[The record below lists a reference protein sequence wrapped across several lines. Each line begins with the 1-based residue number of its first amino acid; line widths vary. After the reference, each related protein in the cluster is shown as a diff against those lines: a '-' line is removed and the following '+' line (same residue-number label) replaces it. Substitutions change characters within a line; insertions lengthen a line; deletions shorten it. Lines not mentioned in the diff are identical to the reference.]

1 MARFSRWKGGEPYL
15 EFARRDTEFFGA
27 EFVARIDGKS
37 ARNRAPAAQ
46 AFTMTSMQQAV
57 ILRLACADSMTLR
70 FLRIPAVVVFSTA
83 LLASPAWLVAQSAAT
98 PSSPYGG
105 TTVEDIVARVNDQ
118 IITRSD
124 YDRAMTEV
132 DQEARQRGAQTLQEI
147 AASHKDLLR
156 DLIDRQLWL
165 SKGKELGITGD
176 TELIKRLDE
185 IRKQYHLDTIED
197 LEKAAKDQ
205 GVSFE
210 DFKAN
215 IRNGIITQEVMR
227 QEVGATLR
235 FTPGE
240 AERYYEQHKQDFT
253 QPESVH
259 LSEILISADSSD
271 QAKLA
276 AAKTKADDLE
286 ARLHSGGDFA
296 QLAKSF
302 SDGPTAS
309 SGGELGQ
316 YQPGALP
323 KVLEDKT
330 FPLKAGEF
338 TDPILTRQGYIILKV
353 IDHTPG
359 GPRPYKEVENQVDDA
374 FYMSRMEPAIRTYLT
389 KMRVEAYI
397 DIKPGYID
405 TGASPNESKPV
416 YSAYTPPAPKKKPKV
431 ERTRFRETTHSF
443 RQKGPQAE
451 AAPAPTAPVAAPA
464 VVKTSA
470 EKKKHGKKNE
480 PAIEKPGKK
489 EKIRYGQKPRETL
502 PREPNGSVENAGA
515 LPPAETASAANE
527 PANPLEAAPADKKT
541 RYSQRARLP
550 KKAKPANGALP
561 VDALAPPPPDAADVA
576 DRATQSSPLGLAGDT
591 ASKKKKAVT
600 AGEKTRLADR
610 KKEPETQPQPQ
621 APQFTPLPQLPGAP
635 APADHSQA
643 PQSQPQAPPSQP
655 QAPQSQPQQ

>member
-1 MARFSRWKGGEPYL
+1 M
-15 EFARRDTEFFGA
+15 
-27 EFVARIDGKS
+27 
-37 ARNRAPAAQ
+37 
-46 AFTMTSMQQAV
+46 
-57 ILRLACADSMTLR
+57 RLACADSMTLR

-83 LLASPAWLVAQSAAT
+83 LLAGPTWLVAQSAST

-124 YDRAMTEV
+124 FDRAMTEV

-165 SKGKELGITGD
+165 SKGKELGINGD
-176 TELIKRLDE
+176 TELVKRLDD

-197 LEKAAKDQ
+197 LEKAARDQ

-227 QEVGATLR
+227 QEVGASLR

-253 QPESVH
+253 QPESVR
-259 LSEILISADSSD
+259 LSEILISADSTD

-276 AAKTKADDLE
+276 AAKTKADDIE
-286 ARLHSGGDFA
+286 ARLHSGGDFT

-309 SGGELGQ
+309 SGGDLGQ

-330 FPLKAGEF
+330 FPLKTGEF

-353 IDHTPG
+353 NDHIAG
-359 GPRPYKEVENQVDDA
+359 GPRPYKDVQEQVDDA

-389 KMRVEAYI
+389 KMREEAYI

-405 TGASPNESKPV
+405 TGASPNETKPV
-416 YSAYTPPAPKKKPKV
+416 YSAYTPPAPKKKAKV
-431 ERTRFRETTHSF
+431 ERTRFRETTHTF
-443 RQKGPQAE
+443 RQKGPQTE
-451 AAPAPTAPVAAPA
+451 AAPTPAPATASVPAPA

-502 PREPNGSVENAGA
+502 PEEPNGSVENAGA
-515 LPPAETASAANE
+515 LPAETASAADE
-527 PANPLEAAPADKKT
+527 PANPLEAAPPDKKT
-541 RYSQRARLP
+541 RFSARAKLP
-550 KKAKPANGALP
+550 KQVKTANGAQP
-561 VDALAPPPPDAADVA
+561 ADALAPPPPDAADVA
-576 DRATQSSPLGLAGDT
+576 DRSTQSSPLGLAGDT
-591 ASKKKKAVT
+591 ASKKKKAAT
-600 AGEKTRLADR
+600 AGEKTRLADK
-610 KKEPETQPQPQ
+610 KKEPEPPQQ

-635 APADHSQA
+635 APAEHPTA
-643 PQSQPQAPPSQP
+643 PQSQPQAPP
-655 QAPQSQPQQ
+655 QQ

>member
-1 MARFSRWKGGEPYL
+1 
-15 EFARRDTEFFGA
+15 
-27 EFVARIDGKS
+27 
-37 ARNRAPAAQ
+37 
-46 AFTMTSMQQAV
+46 
-57 ILRLACADSMTLR
+57 MTLR
-70 FLRIPAVVVFSTA
+70 FLRIPAVVLFGTA
-83 LLASPAWLVAQSAAT
+83 LLAGPTWLVAQSANT

-124 YDRAMTEV
+124 FDRAMTEV

-156 DLIDRQLWL
+156 NLIDQQLWL
-165 SKGKELGITGD
+165 SKGKELGINGD
-176 TELIKRLDE
+176 TELVKRLDE

-197 LEKAAKDQ
+197 LEKAARDQ

-227 QEVGATLR
+227 QEVGASLR

-240 AERYYEQHKQDFT
+240 AERFYEQHKQDFT
-253 QPESVH
+253 QPESVR
-259 LSEILISADSSD
+259 LSEILISADSAD

-276 AAKTKADDLE
+276 GAKTKADDVE
-286 ARLHSGGDFA
+286 ARLHNGGDFV

-309 SGGELGQ
+309 SGGDLGQ

-338 TDPILTRQGYIILKV
+338 TEPILTRQGYIILKV
-353 IDHTPG
+353 IEHVPG

-389 KMRVEAYI
+389 KMREEAYI

-405 TGASPNESKPV
+405 TGASPNETKPV

-431 ERTRFRETTHSF
+431 ERTRFRETTHTF

-451 AAPAPTAPVAAPA
+451 AAQAPAQAAAATTPAPA

-489 EKIRYGQKPRETL
+489 EKIRFGQKPRETL
-502 PREPNGSVENAGA
+502 PQEPNGSVENAGA
-515 LPPAETASAANE
+515 LPPAETASAADE
-527 PANPLEAAPADKKT
+527 PANPLEAASPDKKT
-541 RYSQRARLP
+541 RFSARAKLP
-550 KKAKPANGALP
+550 KQAKPANGGQPA
-561 VDALAPPPPDAADVA
+561 DALAPPPPDAADVA
-576 DRATQSSPLGLAGDT
+576 DRATQSGPLGLAGDT
-591 ASKKKKAVT
+591 ASKKKKAAT
-600 AGEKTRLADR
+600 AGEKTRLADK
-610 KKEPETQPQPQ
+610 KKEPESPQQ

-635 APADHSQA
+635 APADHPTAPQSGPQA
-643 PQSQPQAPPSQP
+643 PQSQP